1 MKQYLD
7 YEGLKHYDESVKDW
21 AKDNIEPI
29 VSGKIAVFPRSGG
42 IIEIDILERVSGQ
55 AGDSISGSD
64 SSGGDLSGGSE
75 DVSVA
80 AEAIS
85 DLTNV
90 E

>member
-1 MKQYLD
+1 MEILD
-7 YEGLKHYDESVKDW
+7 YEGLKHYDECVKEW
-21 AKDNIEPI
+21 AVDNIEPV

-42 IIEIDILERVSGQ
+42 IIEIDILGRASGQ
-55 AGDSISGSD
+55 VGDSISGSD
-64 SSGGDLSGGSE
+64 SSGGDLSSGSE

-80 AEAIS
+80 AEALS